1 MKLTRREL
9 APFTLSLAAACASP
23 APPATAQQPRRG
35 PPRAP
40 QPPPVPAPRREG
52 DIGGLLIEGQGAR
65 ADSVM
70 LIGHAFPPGTL
81 PRGHALAVRL
91 AAGDRPIEAS
101 LQVLTRHPDGS
112 VRVGMIAMAP
122 PPLPPGRSAGVI
134 LARASPSGRAR

>member
-35 PPRAP
+35 PPRGQ

-81 PRGHALAVRL
+81 PRGYGLAVRL
-91 AAGDRPIEAS
+91 ADGDRPIEAS

-112 VRVGMIAMAP
+112 VRVGMIAMVP
-122 PPLPPGRSAGVI
+122 PPLPTGRSVGVLI
-134 LARASPSGRAR
+134 ARVPAQGTTL